1 MPRFCDTLLD
11 CREVAQGDDMSELAL
26 FGGSKAKRK
35 SFPLWPQYDDR
46 ERRALEEVLESR
58 VWWRTPGTK
67 TLEFEKAF
75 AEYHG
80 ARHGIAVTNGTAAL
94 EVTMAALDIGPGD
107 EVIVPNYTFI
117 ATASAVL
124 FANALPVLVDVDVT
138 TYCLDP
144 SLTEAAITPRTKAII
159 AVHMGGHPADL
170 DALQEIARK
179 QRLHLIE
186 DSAHA
191 HGSEW
196 NGKKIGTFGKAGTFS
211 FQSSK
216 LMTAGEG
223 GIIISNDD
231 AFERQARSVHD
242 CGRMPGEWF
251 YSHFIYGSNYR
262 LSEWQ
267 GAILNVQLERLEEQ
281 TSYRHRNGRLLDK
294 LLADIPGITP
304 QKCDPRC
311 TRNGQYAYI
320 FHVDAR
326 EFAGIST
333 ENFIAALNAEGIPT
347 QASYPPLHELDCFRS
362 GEYRKCLTGVQATEK
377 HDFLQQKF
385 PNTQRAAW
393 ETVWIPQFALL
404 GDEEDMHEVAEAIR
418 KIQRNARTIASN
430 ASQASAE
437 RVAR

>member
-1 MPRFCDTLLD
+1 MP
-11 CREVAQGDDMSELAL
+11 ELAL
-26 FGGSKAKRK
+26 FGGSKTKQK
-35 SFPLWPQYDDR
+35 SFPLWPQYDDN
-46 ERRALEEVLESR
+46 ERRALAEVLESR

-94 EVTMAALDIGPGD
+94 EVTIAALDIGPGD
-107 EVIVPNYTFI
+107 EVIVPDFTFV

-124 FANALPVLVDVDVT
+124 FANALPVLVDVDPE

-144 SLTEAAITPRTKAII
+144 GLTEAAITPRTKAIV

-170 DALQEIARK
+170 D
-179 QRLHLIE
+179 RLSVLAKNRGVHLIE

-196 NGKKIGTFGKAGTFS
+196 RGKKIGTFGKAGTFS
-211 FQSSK
+211 FQASK

-231 AFERQARSVHD
+231 PFERQARSVHD

-267 GAILNVQLERLEEQ
+267 GAILNVQLSRLEEQ
-281 TSYRHRNGRLLDK
+281 TLHRHGNGRLLDK
-294 LLADIPGITP
+294 LFAEIPGITP

-320 FHVDAR
+320 FHVDAKQ
-326 EFAGIST
+326 FAGIST

-347 QASYPPLHELDCFRS
+347 QASYPPLHDLDCFRS
-362 GEYRKCLTGVQATEK
+362 GEYRKCLSGAQATEK
-377 HDFLQQKF
+377 HEFLQQRF

-404 GDEEDMHEVAEAIR
+404 GDEQDMHEIADAIK
-418 KIQRNARTIASN
+418 KIQRNAAAIAAN
-430 ASQASAE
+430 ASQATAE

>member
-1 MPRFCDTLLD
+1 
-11 CREVAQGDDMSELAL
+11 MSELAL
-26 FGGSKAKRK
+26 FGGSKAKQK
-35 SFPLWPQYDDR
+35 QFPLWPQYDDR
-46 ERRALEEVLESR
+46 ERRVLEEVLESR

-94 EVTMAALDIGPGD
+94 EVTIAALNIGPGD
-107 EVIVPNYTFI
+107 EVIVPNFTFI

-124 FANALPVLVDVDVT
+124 FANALPVLVDVDHES
-138 TYCLDP
+138 YCLDP
-144 SLTEAAITPRTKAII
+144 ALTEAAITPRTKAII

-170 DALQEIARK
+170 DALRDISQKHGLA
-179 QRLHLIE
+179 LIE
-186 DSAHA
+186 DAAHA

-196 NGKKIGTFGKAGTFS
+196 SGKKIGTFGKAATFS

-223 GIIISNDD
+223 GVIISNDD
-231 AFERQARSVHD
+231 DFERQARSVHD

-267 GAILNVQLERLEEQ
+267 GAVLSVQLERLEEQ
-281 TSYRHRNGRLLDK
+281 TLHRHRNGRLLDR
-294 LLADIPGITP
+294 LFAGIAGITP
-304 QKCDPRC
+304 QKHDPRC

-320 FHVDAR
+320 FHVDAK
-326 EFAGIST
+326 EFAEIST

-347 QASYPPLHELDCFRS
+347 QASYPPLHELDCFRN
-362 GEYRKCLTGVQATEK
+362 GEYRKRLSGAQHTEK
-377 HDFLQQKF
+377 HEFLRQSF

-393 ETVWIPQFALL
+393 QTVWIPQFALL
-404 GDEEDMHEVAEAIR
+404 GDEEDVHEIVEAVR
-418 KIQRNARTIASN
+418 KIQRNAAAIAAN

>member
-1 MPRFCDTLLD
+1 MP
-11 CREVAQGDDMSELAL
+11 QLAL
-26 FGGSKAKRK
+26 LGGRKAKTK
-35 SFPLWPQYDDR
+35 PFPEWPMYDEK
-46 ERRALEEVLESR
+46 ERRALGEVLESR

-67 TLEFEKAF
+67 TLEFERAF
-75 AEYHG
+75 AAFHG
-80 ARHGIAVTNGTAAL
+80 ARHGVAVTNGTAAL
-94 EVTMAALDIGPGD
+94 EVVIAALNIGPGD
-107 EVIVPNYTFI
+107 EVIVPNFTFI

-124 FANALPVLVDVDVT
+124 FAGALPVMVDVLPD
-138 TYCLDP
+138 TYCIDP
-144 SLTEAAITPRTKAII
+144 DLVEAAITPRTKAII

-170 DALQEIARK
+170 DRLSKLARDRGIALV
-179 QRLHLIE
+179 E
-186 DSAHA
+186 DSSHA

-196 NGKKIGTFGKAGTFS
+196 RGQRIGTFGTAATFS

-223 GIIISNDD
+223 GIIITNDD
-231 AFERQARSVHD
+231 EVERLARSVHD

-267 GAILNVQLERLEEQ
+267 GAVLKVQLGRLEPQ
-281 TSYRHRNGRLLDK
+281 TLHRHKQGRLLDK
-294 LLADIPGITP
+294 LFSEIRGITP
-304 QKCDPRC
+304 QKHDPRC

-320 FHVDAR
+320 FHVNGK

-347 QASYPPLHELDCFRS
+347 QASYPPLHELDCFRN
-362 GEYRKCLTGVQATEK
+362 GEYRKCLSGSQATEK

-385 PNTQRAAW
+385 PHTQRAAW

-404 GDEEDMHEVAEAIR
+404 GDEEDMNEIAGAIR
-418 KIQRNARTIASN
+418 KIQRNAKEIAAN
-430 ASQASAE
+430 ALEATAE
-437 RVAR
+437 KIAR

>member
-1 MPRFCDTLLD
+1 
-11 CREVAQGDDMSELAL
+11 MSELAL
-26 FGGSKAKRK
+26 FGGTKAKQRP
-35 SFPLWPQYDDR
+35 FPLWPQYDDR

-80 ARHGIAVTNGTAAL
+80 ARRGIAVTNGTAAL
-94 EVTMAALDIGPGD
+94 EVTMAALGIGPGD
-107 EVIVPNYTFI
+107 EVIVPDFTFI

-124 FANALPVLVDVDVT
+124 FANALPVLVDVDPE

-144 SLTEAAITPRTKAII
+144 GLTEAAVTPRTKAII

-170 DALQEIARK
+170 DALQGIARK
-179 QRLHLIE
+179 HGLPLIE

-196 NGKKIGTFGKAGTFS
+196 RGKKIGTFGKAATFS

-223 GIIISNDD
+223 GIITTNDD
-231 AFERQARSVHD
+231 DFERQARSVHD

-267 GAILNVQLERLEEQ
+267 GAILSVQLERLEEQ
-281 TSYRHRNGRLLDK
+281 TVHRHRSGRLLDK
-294 LLADIPGITP
+294 LFAEIPGITP

-320 FHVDAR
+320 FHVNAKQ
-326 EFAGIST
+326 FAGIST

-347 QASYPPLHELDCFRS
+347 QASYPPLHELDCFRD
-362 GEYRKCLTGVQATEK
+362 GEYRKCLSGTQATEK
-377 HDFLQQKF
+377 HEFLQQRF

-404 GDEEDMHEVAEAIR
+404 GDQQDMHETAEAIQ
-418 KIQRNARTIASN
+418 KIQRNAAAIAAN
-430 ASQASAE
+430 TSQATADQ
-437 RVAR
+437 VAR

>member
-1 MPRFCDTLLD
+1 MP
-11 CREVAQGDDMSELAL
+11 ELAL
-26 FGGSKAKRK
+26 FGGSKTKQK
-35 SFPLWPQYDDR
+35 PFPLWPQYDDK
-46 ERRALEEVLESR
+46 ERRALNEVLESR

-67 TLEFEKAF
+67 TLDFEKAF

-94 EVTMAALDIGPGD
+94 EVTMAALEIGPGD
-107 EVIVPNYTFI
+107 EVIVPDFTFI

-124 FANALPVLVDVDVT
+124 FANALPVLVDVDPET
-138 TYCLDP
+138 FCLDP
-144 SLTEAAITPRTKAII
+144 ELTEATITPRTKAII

-170 DALQEIARK
+170 DRLVSLAQK
-179 QRLHLIE
+179 KGLHLIE

-196 NGKKIGTFGKAGTFS
+196 RGKKIGTFGKAGTFS

-223 GIIISNDD
+223 GIIVSNDD

-262 LSEWQ
+262 ISEWQ
-267 GAILNVQLERLEEQ
+267 GAVLKVQLGRLEEQ
-281 TSYRHRNGRLLDK
+281 ILRRHRNGRLLDK
-294 LLADIPGITP
+294 LFADIPGITP
-304 QKCDPRC
+304 QKWDPRC

-320 FHVDAR
+320 FHVDAKQ
-326 EFAGIST
+326 FGGIST

-347 QASYPPLHELDCFRS
+347 QASYPPLHDLDCFRS
-362 GEYRKCLTGVQATEK
+362 GEYRKCLSGTQATEK
-377 HDFLQQKF
+377 HDFLQQRF
-385 PNTQRAAW
+385 PHTQRAAW

-404 GDEEDMHEVAEAIR
+404 GDDEDMREIAEAIR
-418 KIQRNARTIASN
+418 KIQRHAPAIAANAT
-430 ASQASAE
+430 QATAE